1 MNRGVFITVAT
12 CLGFIAL
19 ILALFLSRFY
29 TPRELTLDE
38 YKLLGAYFIDPPRQL
53 AEFKLVDDSSNILLQ
68 NNLRVAG
75 MFYSLDLR
83 IVLNVHNVL
92 NIRNVL
98 DLWIILDICNILG
111 FSNVLDIRNILNV
124 LNILDVPNV
133 LKCTYLLNVQNILDV
148 RNVQDMRNVLY
159 M

>member
-53 AEFKLVDDSSNILLQ
+53 AEFKLVDDSSNPFTAEQFEGSWNVLFFGFTYCPDICPITLKQMVDIKESLGDTAQ
-68 NNLRVAG
+68 NFRV
-75 MFYSLDLR
+75 FLVSVDLIEISLR
-83 IVLNVHNVL
+83 I
-92 NIRNVL
+92 
-98 DLWIILDICNILG
+98 
-111 FSNVLDIRNILNV
+111 
-124 LNILDVPNV
+124 
-133 LKCTYLLNVQNILDV
+133 
-148 RNVQDMRNVLY
+148 
-159 M
+159 

>member
-53 AEFKLVDDSSNILLQ
+53 AEFKLVDDSSNIFTAEQ
-68 NNLRVAG
+68 FEG
-75 MFYSLDLR
+75 SW
-83 IVLNVHNVL
+83 NVL
-92 NIRNVL
+92 FLSLIHISEPTRR
-98 DLWIILDICNILG
+98 
-111 FSNVLDIRNILNV
+111 S
-124 LNILDVPNV
+124 
-133 LKCTYLLNVQNILDV
+133 
-148 RNVQDMRNVLY
+148 
-159 M
+159 

>member
-38 YKLLGAYFIDPPRQL
+38 YKLLGLTLLILQDNCRIQI
-53 AEFKLVDDSSNILLQ
+53 VDDSSTYLLQ

-75 MFYSLDLR
+75 MFYS
-83 IVLNVHNVL
+83 
-92 NIRNVL
+92 
-98 DLWIILDICNILG
+98 
-111 FSNVLDIRNILNV
+111 
-124 LNILDVPNV
+124 
-133 LKCTYLLNVQNILDV
+133 
-148 RNVQDMRNVLY
+148 
-159 M
+159 